1 MKTFCNCSKAM
12 AQNEQKERKLS
23 KFDSVRR
30 LKRQKTQITRT
41 ALIKNTL
48 KSIKVQNLNES
59 T

>member
-1 MKTFCNCSKAM
+1 MKPFCNCSKAM
-12 AQNEQKERKLS
+12 AQNEQKEKKLS

-30 LKRQKTQITRT
+30 LRRLKTTPT

-48 KSIKVQNLNES
+48 KSIKIQNLNES

>member
-1 MKTFCNCSKAM
+1 MKPFCNCSKAM
-12 AQNEQKERKLS
+12 AQNEQKEKKLS

-30 LKRQKTQITRT
+30 LRRLKATPT

-48 KSIKVQNLNES
+48 KSIKIQNLNES